1 MKPKRQTIS
10 APSAAEYLGCSKAT
24 IYRMYEHG
32 KVEGYRIGERQG
44 IRLYLDSI
52 EEFTENR
59 YAE

>member
-10 APSAAEYLGCSKAT
+10 PASAAEYLGCSKAT
-24 IYRMYEHG
+24 IYRMYEHA

-52 EEFTENR
+52 EAFEENR